1 MLTTRENKR
10 PANKNIKK
18 DTNINESYN
27 ISAFIAAISS
37 KKYAQAHKYLKLV
50 VNEKIK
56 NRISKAAAKPL
67 F

>member
-1 MLTTRENKR
+1 MLTTRANKR
-10 PANKNIKK
+10 SAIKAIKK
-18 DTNINESYN
+18 LANINESHN
-27 ISAFIAAISS
+27 IAAFIAAISS

-56 NRISKAAAKPL
+56 NRISKAASKPL